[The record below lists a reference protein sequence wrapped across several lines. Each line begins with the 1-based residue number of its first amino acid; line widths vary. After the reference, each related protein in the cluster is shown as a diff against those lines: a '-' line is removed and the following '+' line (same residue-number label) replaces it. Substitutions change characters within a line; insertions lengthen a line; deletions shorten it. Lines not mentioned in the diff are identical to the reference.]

1 MHHQKKTAS
10 LTSFAYVT
18 ALTVSLFHVAAFA
31 EQDYAMLLAQYEEVS
46 QQTPELVPATLMPAI
61 AAEGLDQQFADTP
74 ADQGD
79 LWDRIRRGFAIQEL
93 NNPLVAN
100 HSFWYG
106 ARPEGVQRIA
116 QRGSRYLFHVVQELE
131 KRQMPTE
138 LALLPFIESGFNP
151 QAYSHAKAAG
161 MWQFI
166 PSTGRSFNLKQNAF
180 RDDRRDVLASTD
192 AALTYLQR
200 LHGMFGDWQ
209 LALAAY
215 NWGEGSVMRAI
226 ARAKAAGRPINYNGL
241 SPYMPAETRNYY
253 PKLQALKNVIASPA
267 QFGVK
272 LPPVENKPY
281 FVSVKKTRDIDLALA
296 AELAELPM
304 EEFKALNPQFNS
316 PVITGSPDT
325 QILLPT
331 LNAEK
336 FRENLTNWTQTLSS
350 WTAHK
355 VTMARERIESIA
367 TKFQTTP
374 QVIRSANAIPA
385 NMQPKAGST
394 LVVPKTTTGN
404 DTNIGLDV
412 TENSI
417 LALEPDSFS
426 FRPSGQ
432 RAITKRQPSVSPYAR
447 PAQRKVGTRK

>member
-1 MHHQKKTAS
+1 MLLNQTPAA
-10 LTSFAYVT
+10 LACLT
-18 ALTVSLFHVAAFA
+18 ALTAA
-31 EQDYAMLLAQYEEVS
+31 AMLPASALADNERPLMMVQYEDIGQPTS
-46 QQTPELVPATLMPAI
+46 ELAPAALIPAT
-61 AAEGLDQQFADTP
+61 AAELLDQQFTDTVVE
-74 ADQGD
+74 QGD
-79 LWDRIRRGFAIQEL
+79 LWDRIRKGFAIQEL
-93 NNPLVAN
+93 NNPLVAH
-100 HSFWYG
+100 HSFWFG
-106 ARPEGVQRIA
+106 ARPEGVQRTA
-116 QRGSRYLFHVVQELE
+116 QRASRYLFHVMQELE

-151 QAYSHAKAAG
+151 QAYSPAKAAG

-180 RDDRRDVLASTD
+180 RDDRRDVIASTD

-226 ARAKAAGRPINYNGL
+226 SRAKAAGRPIDYNGL

-267 QFGVK
+267 RFNVK

-281 FVSVKKTRDIDLALA
+281 FVSVKKTRDIDLNLA

-316 PVITGSPDT
+316 PVITGSPNT
-325 QILLPT
+325 EILLPT
-331 LNAEK
+331 SNAEK
-336 FRENLTNWTQTLSS
+336 FRENLKNWTQALSS
-350 WTAHK
+350 WSAHK
-355 VTMARERIESIA
+355 VTIAKERIESIA
-367 TKFQTTP
+367 AKFQTTP

-394 LVVPKTTTGN
+394 LVVPKIAAGG
-404 DTNIGLDV
+404 DTNIGQEI
-412 TENSI
+412 TENAV
-417 LALEPDSFS
+417 LALEPDYFAPRSA
-426 FRPSGQ
+426 GQ
-432 RAITKRQPSVSPYAR
+432 RAVPKRSPSVSPYAR
-447 PAQRKVGTRK
+447 ASQRQAASRK